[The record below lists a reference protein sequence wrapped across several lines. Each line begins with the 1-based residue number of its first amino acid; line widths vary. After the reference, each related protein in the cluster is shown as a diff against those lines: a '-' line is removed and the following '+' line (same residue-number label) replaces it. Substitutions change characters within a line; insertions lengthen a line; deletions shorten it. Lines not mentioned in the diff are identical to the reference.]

1 MISDK
6 KIAEWVVIITI
17 CLFVFFPREMIY
29 TSETSLGKL
38 FFAVVVVYATTIDVI
53 YGIAASCVVILYYQM
68 DLHRSLVSLHRDTL
82 LKEYMTKMQDSFD
95 QEEEEPDQEDKN
107 EMPEPFVAGDS
118 TVHSYRP
125 VGTPS
130 NWYENSLMGS
140 EKNSELKDIFRKT
153 NCDDR
158 GRLMHKGV
166 QIRPEMT
173 EHVFREI
180 QFGEGR
186 AAKCNP
192 CDPSCK
198 YSVVEN
204 RIIQEEN
211 MRPKTSE
218 DDKADWLGHYIMQPI
233 NSIIED
239 AVAFKNRFAE
249 YL

>member
-1 MISDK
+1 MSDK

-17 CLFVFFPREMIY
+17 CLFVFFPHEMIY

-38 FFAVVVVYATTIDVI
+38 FFAVIVVYATTIDII

-82 LKEYMTKMQDSFD
+82 LKEYMTKMQDSID
-95 QEEEEPDQEDKN
+95 QESEEEPNQEEEF
-107 EMPEPFVAGDS
+107 EPFVAGDS
-118 TVHSYRP
+118 TVRSYRP
-125 VGTPS
+125 VETPA
-130 NWYENSLMGS
+130 NWYENSLLGN

-153 NCDDR
+153 NCDDN

-166 QIRPEMT
+166 QVRPEMA

-180 QFGEGR
+180 QFDEGA

-192 CDPSCK
+192 CDTSCK
-198 YSVVEN
+198 YSVVEK

-218 DDKADWLGHYIMQPI
+218 DDKADWLGHYIMHPI